1 MANGQIEGAGNADK
15 GTKIEYM
22 KKFAW
27 LLFILISCGQDI
39 MLSNQ
44 ITLDCVKSQPTGHV
58 PEDLYLLDSIQQIS
72 HYPPF
77 TKKITVCGVTLIARD
92 DVSNLFMKNVAQTIA
107 DMFIIHDGTDIALQ
121 RELLTNLY
129 RYRTVIPIF
138 LGEDWNLS
146 LTEERLMNQTRE
158 ENSMCDIIMEGVSGQ
173 VTEVIEHILHHIS
186 DVGLHY
192 TMSEEWGLSNS
203 SRLYRIAQEAIKKG
217 YYKVDDYSEI
227 EEVEVRNRVIL
238 QEYAYWV
245 IYTAWDLKETF
256 GPKESEWLIQTA
268 EELESKLPESSQLY
282 KRTIPKVITCPKG
295 ETLSRF
301 IGDTNTKP

>member
-1 MANGQIEGAGNADK
+1 V
-15 GTKIEYM
+15 
-22 KKFAW
+22 
-27 LLFILISCGQDI
+27 
-39 MLSNQ
+39 LSNQ
-44 ITLDCVKSQPTGHV
+44 TTLDCVQSLPIGHV
-58 PEDLYLLDSIQQIS
+58 PEDLYLLDSIQQTS

-77 TKKITVCGVTLIARD
+77 TKKLTVCGITLIARD

-121 RELLTNLY
+121 RELLTSLY
-129 RYRTVIPIF
+129 LYRTVIPIF

-146 LTEERLMNQTRE
+146 LTEERLMDQTRE

-173 VTEVIEHILHHIS
+173 VTEVVEHILHHIS
-186 DVGLHY
+186 DVGLHH

-203 SRLYRIAQEAIKKG
+203 SSLYRITQEAIKKG

-227 EEVEVRNRVIL
+227 EEVGVRNRVIL
-238 QEYAYWV
+238 QEYVYWV
-245 IYTAWDLKETF
+245 IYTAWDLKEPF
-256 GPKESEWLIQTA
+256 GPKESEWIIQTA

-282 KRTIPKVITCPKG
+282 EQTIPKVITCPKK